1 MSTIDVSR
9 VRSWTVGL
17 SVATCVALAAGC
29 AGTMPAKNPSSA
41 PKAAATP
48 AVAPAKHADDRLYRA
63 LGGTDGI
70 TKVVD
75 AALAEIHG
83 DLRINLFFEKTDMA
97 DLRRLLIEQICAATG
112 GPCEYTGRSMEEAH
126 SGLNL
131 TDADFDAFVQD
142 LVRAMDSVKVP
153 KDLQKQLLDLLGPM
167 RPQVVGQ

>member
-1 MSTIDVSR
+1 MNATIR
-9 VRSWTVGL
+9 F
-17 SVATCVALAAGC
+17 SVLVCAALAAGC
-29 AGTMPAKNPSSA
+29 AASMPD
-41 PKAAATP
+41 
-48 AVAPAKHADDRLYRA
+48 KHAPHAGAAPSAAKPNDQLYRA
-63 LGGTDGI
+63 LGGTEGI

-83 DLRINLFFEKTDMA
+83 DLRINIFFEKTDMA

-112 GPCEYTGRSMEEAH
+112 GPCEYTGRTMEEAH

-131 TDADFDAFVQD
+131 TDADFDAFVED

-153 KDLQKQLLDLLGPM
+153 KDLQKQLLGLLGPM

>member
-1 MSTIDVSR
+1 MRTSMR
-9 VRSWTVGL
+9 VAIGL
-17 SVATCVALAAGC
+17 CVVLAAGC
-29 AGTMPAKNPSSA
+29 AGA
-41 PKAAATP
+41 P
-48 AVAPAKHADDRLYRA
+48 PAKHAAPAEKTAAGAKSDALYRA

-131 TDADFDAFVQD
+131 SDADFDAFVED
-142 LVRAMDSVKVP
+142 LVHAMDSVKVP
-153 KDLQKQLLDLLGPM
+153 MELQKQLLGLLGPM

>member
-1 MSTIDVSR
+1 MRTSMRLAI
-9 VRSWTVGL
+9 GL
-17 SVATCVALAAGC
+17 CVALAAGC
-29 AGTMPAKNPSSA
+29 TAA
-41 PKAAATP
+41 P
-48 AVAPAKHADDRLYRA
+48 PAKHAPVAEKPAAGAKSDALYRA

-83 DLRINLFFEKTDMA
+83 DLRINIFFEKTDMA

-131 TDADFDAFVQD
+131 TDADFDAFVED
-142 LVRAMDSVKVP
+142 LVRAMDSQKVP
-153 KDLQKQLLDLLGPM
+153 KDLQKQLLGLLGPM

>member
-1 MSTIDVSR
+1 MDTSIR
-9 VRSWTVGL
+9 FAIALGL
-17 SVATCVALAAGC
+17 LLAAGC
-29 AGTMPAKNPSSA
+29 AGTPPPKSAAPAAKPA
-41 PKAAATP
+41 PAAAKSD
-48 AVAPAKHADDRLYRA
+48 ALYRA
-63 LGGTDGI
+63 LGGQPGI

-97 DLRRLLIEQICAATG
+97 DLRRLLIEQICNATG

-131 TDADFDAFVQD
+131 TDSDFDAFVED
-142 LVRAMDSVKVP
+142 LVRAMDSQKVP

>member
-1 MSTIDVSR
+1 MRLAI
-9 VRSWTVGL
+9 GL
-17 SVATCVALAAGC
+17 WVALAAGC
-29 AGTMPAKNPSSA
+29 MA
-41 PKAAATP
+41 
-48 AVAPAKHADDRLYRA
+48 APAKHAAPEAKATAAAGAKSDALYRA

-83 DLRINLFFEKTDMA
+83 DLRINIFFEKTDMA

-126 SGLNL
+126 SGLNIS
-131 TDADFDAFVQD
+131 DADFDAFVED
-142 LVRAMDSVKVP
+142 LVRAMDSQKVP
-153 KDLQKQLLDLLGPM
+153 KDLQKQLLGLLGPM

>member
-1 MSTIDVSR
+1 MQTTMRLAI
-9 VRSWTVGL
+9 GL
-17 SVATCVALAAGC
+17 CVALAAGC
-29 AGTMPAKNPSSA
+29 TA
-41 PKAAATP
+41 P
-48 AVAPAKHADDRLYRA
+48 PAKHAAPVEKSAAGAKSDALYRA

-83 DLRINLFFEKTDMA
+83 DLRINFFFEKTDMA

-131 TDADFDAFVQD
+131 RDADFDAFVED
-142 LVRAMDSVKVP
+142 LVRAMDSQKVP
-153 KDLQKQLLDLLGPM
+153 KDLQKQLLGLLGPM